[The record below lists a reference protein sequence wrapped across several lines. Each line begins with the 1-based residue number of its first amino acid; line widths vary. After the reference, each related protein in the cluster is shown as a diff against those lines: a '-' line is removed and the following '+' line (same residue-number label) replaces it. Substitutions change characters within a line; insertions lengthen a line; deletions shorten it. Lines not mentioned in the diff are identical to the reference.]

1 MPEMQEAKLRLV
13 VELAQ
18 DDMGHGLRRE
28 ETMTQALPFAAVL
41 ALALAAGPALAA
53 DTLKLAIGQR
63 GLWDSSIAEIGTQ
76 AGIFA
81 KHGLELQVFYTSGG
95 GETQQAVISGSA
107 DIGVSP
113 GTLGVLGAFAKGAPI
128 RIIAG
133 EATGTAEYY
142 FVKADSPVQKDFK
155 GVTPEMTLAYST
167 NGSGTHI
174 TALRFMKDYGFAAK
188 LVATGNVPAT
198 FTQVMSGQVDIGFS
212 TPPFGLDALAEG
224 RSRLIALAN
233 DLPSVRNQT
242 VRVTIANANDLAKRR
257 DVYDRFIRAY
267 REAID
272 WMYSDRCGD
281 RGLRQVCVDHARNGA
296 APCATGSIRRRCC
309 SSTEVEGHGGA
320 DAGRDRVQVH
330 SGGAEPAAA
339 RRAAAI
345 AEAVAA
351 DHRHPD
357 MRAQIVFI
365 RTGSR
370 LRADCSR

>member
-1 MPEMQEAKLRLV
+1 MKSAIV
-13 VELAQ
+13 
-18 DDMGHGLRRE
+18 
-28 ETMTQALPFAAVL
+28 TAVL
-41 ALALAAGPALAA
+41 AALSAQPALAA

-81 KHGLELQVFYTSGG
+81 KHGLELQMFYTSGG

-155 GVTPEMTLAYST
+155 GVRPEMTLAYST

-174 TALRFMKDYGFAAK
+174 TALRFMKDYGFQAK
-188 LVATGNVPAT
+188 LTATGNVPAT
-198 FTQVMSGQVDIGFS
+198 FTSVMSGQVDIGFS

-224 RSRLIALAN
+224 KSRLIALAN

-242 VRVTIANANDLAKRR
+242 VRVTIANANDLARR
-257 DVYDRFIRAY
+257 PDVYRRFIAAY

-272 WMYSDRCGD
+272 WMYADPRAIEAFAKFASITPAQAQTVRDKFYPKSMLQLDR
-281 RGLRQVCVDHARNGA
+281 
-296 APCATGSIRRRCC
+296 
-309 SSTEVEGHGGA
+309 VEGMA
-320 DAGRDRVQVH
+320 ELMQDAI
-330 SGGAEPAAA
+330 AFKYIPAALSQQQLDELLQLPK
-339 RRAAAI
+339 R
-345 AEAVAA
+345 
-351 DHRHPD
+351 
-357 MRAQIVFI
+357 
-365 RTGSR
+365 
-370 LRADCSR
+370 

>member
-1 MPEMQEAKLRLV
+1 MRALKLT
-13 VELAQ
+13 
-18 DDMGHGLRRE
+18 G
-28 ETMTQALPFAAVL
+28 AAL
-41 ALALAAGPALAA
+41 ALALAAGPAFAA

-63 GLWDSSIAEIGTQ
+63 GLWDSAIAEIGTQ

-81 KHGLELQVFYTSGG
+81 RHNLELQVFYTSGG

-142 FVKADSPVQKDFK
+142 FVKADSAVQKDFK
-155 GVTPEMTLAYST
+155 GVKPEMTLAYST

-212 TPPFGLDALAEG
+212 TTPFGLDALSEG

-242 VRVTIANANDLAKRR
+242 VRVTIANANDLTKRR
-257 DVYDRFIRAY
+257 AVYDRFIRAY

-272 WMYSDRCGD
+272 WMYANDAAIEAFARYAAITPAMARTVRDQFYPKAMLQLDR
-281 RGLRQVCVDHARNGA
+281 
-296 APCATGSIRRRCC
+296 I
-309 SSTEVEGHGGA
+309 EGMSELMQ
-320 DAGRDRVQVH
+320 DAI
-330 SGGAEPAAA
+330 AFKYIPAALSQQQLDELLQLPK
-339 RRAAAI
+339 R
-345 AEAVAA
+345 
-351 DHRHPD
+351 
-357 MRAQIVFI
+357 
-365 RTGSR
+365 
-370 LRADCSR
+370 

>member
-1 MPEMQEAKLRLV
+1 MRALKL
-13 VELAQ
+13 
-18 DDMGHGLRRE
+18 G
-28 ETMTQALPFAAVL
+28 TCL
-41 ALALAAGPALAA
+41 ALALAAGPAFAA

-63 GLWDSSIAEIGTQ
+63 GLWDSAIAEIGTQ

-81 KHGLELQVFYTSGG
+81 KHGLELQMFYTSGG

-155 GVTPEMTLAYST
+155 AVRPDMTLAYST

-272 WMYSDRCGD
+272 WMYANDAA
-281 RGLRQVCVDHARNGA
+281 VEAFARYA
-296 APCATGSIRRRCC
+296 SITPATAR
-309 SSTEVEGHGGA
+309 TV
-320 DAGRDRVQVH
+320 RDRFYPKAMLQLDRIE
-330 SGGAEPAAA
+330 GMAELMQDAITFKYIPAALSQPQLD
-339 RRAAAI
+339 
-345 AEAVAA
+345 ELLQL
-351 DHRHPD
+351 PK
-357 MRAQIVFI
+357 
-365 RTGSR
+365 
-370 LRADCSR
+370 

>member
-1 MPEMQEAKLRLV
+1 MRALRLTGV
-13 VELAQ
+13 A
-18 DDMGHGLRRE
+18 
-28 ETMTQALPFAAVL
+28 L

-63 GLWDSSIAEIGTQ
+63 GLWDSAIAEIGTQ

-81 KHGLELQVFYTSGG
+81 KHNLELQVFYTSGG

-113 GTLGVLGAFAKGAPI
+113 GTLGVLGAFGKGAPV

-142 FVKADSPVQKDFK
+142 FVKADSAVQKDFK
-155 GVTPEMTLAYST
+155 GVKPEMTLAYST

-212 TPPFGLDALAEG
+212 TPPFGLDALSEG

-257 DVYDRFIRAY
+257 EVYDRFIRAY

-272 WMYSDRCGD
+272 WMYANDAAIEAFAKYAAITPTMARTVRDQFYPKTMLQLDR
-281 RGLRQVCVDHARNGA
+281 
-296 APCATGSIRRRCC
+296 I
-309 SSTEVEGHGGA
+309 EGISELMQ
-320 DAGRDRVQVH
+320 DAI
-330 SGGAEPAAA
+330 AFKYIPAALNQQQLDELLQLPK
-339 RRAAAI
+339 R
-345 AEAVAA
+345 
-351 DHRHPD
+351 
-357 MRAQIVFI
+357 
-365 RTGSR
+365 
-370 LRADCSR
+370 

>member
-1 MPEMQEAKLRLV
+1 MR
-13 VELAQ
+13 
-18 DDMGHGLRRE
+18 
-28 ETMTQALPFAAVL
+28 ALKFGACL

-63 GLWDSSIAEIGTQ
+63 GLWDSAIAEIGTQ

-81 KHGLELQVFYTSGG
+81 KHDLELQVFYTSGG

-142 FVKADSPVQKDFK
+142 FVRADSAVQKDFK
-155 GVTPEMTLAYST
+155 GVKPEMTLAYST

-174 TALRFMKDYGFAAK
+174 TALRFMKDYGFQAK

-224 RSRLIALAN
+224 KSRLIALAN

-242 VRVTIANANDLAKRR
+242 VRVTIANANDLTKRR
-257 DVYDRFIRAY
+257 AVYDRFITAY

-272 WMYSDRCGD
+272 WMYANDAAIEAFAKYAAITPTMARTVRDQFYPKAMLQLDR
-281 RGLRQVCVDHARNGA
+281 
-296 APCATGSIRRRCC
+296 I
-309 SSTEVEGHGGA
+309 EGMA
-320 DAGRDRVQVH
+320 ELMQDAI
-330 SGGAEPAAA
+330 AFKYIPAALSQQQLDELLQLPK
-339 RRAAAI
+339 R
-345 AEAVAA
+345 
-351 DHRHPD
+351 
-357 MRAQIVFI
+357 
-365 RTGSR
+365 
-370 LRADCSR
+370 

>member
-1 MPEMQEAKLRLV
+1 MKTSRLIV
-13 VELAQ
+13 GALLA
-18 DDMGHGLRRE
+18 
-28 ETMTQALPFAAVL
+28 
-41 ALALAAGPALAA
+41 ALASASAFAA

-128 RIIAG
+128 RVIAG

-155 GVTPEMTLAYST
+155 GVKPEMTLAYST

-174 TALRFMKDYGFAAK
+174 TALRFMKDYGFQAK

-212 TPPFGLDALAEG
+212 TPPFGLDAMAEG
-224 RSRLIALAN
+224 RARLIALAN
-233 DLPSVRNQT
+233 DLSSVRNQT
-242 VRVTIANANDLAKRR
+242 VRVTIANATDLARR
-257 DVYDRFIRAY
+257 PDVYRRFITAY
-267 REAID
+267 REAIE
-272 WMYSDRCGD
+272 WMYSDPRAIEAFAKYASIPNARAQTVRDQFYPKTMLQLD
-281 RGLRQVCVDHARNGA
+281 R
-296 APCATGSIRRRCC
+296 
-309 SSTEVEGHGGA
+309 VEGMPELMQ
-320 DAGRDRVQVH
+320 D
-330 SGGAEPAAA
+330 
-339 RRAAAI
+339 AI
-345 AEAVAA
+345 AFKYILQALSQQQLDELLQL
-351 DHRHPD
+351 PKK
-357 MRAQIVFI
+357 
-365 RTGSR
+365 
-370 LRADCSR
+370 

>member
-1 MPEMQEAKLRLV
+1 MKTKLAVAAL
-13 VELAQ
+13 LAA
-18 DDMGHGLRRE
+18 LI
-28 ETMTQALPFAAVL
+28 TQQAFAA
-41 ALALAAGPALAA
+41 
-53 DTLKLAIGQR
+53 DQLKLAIGQR
-63 GLWDSSIAEIGTQ
+63 GLWDSSFAEIGTEF
-76 AGIFA
+76 GIFA

-142 FVKADSPVQKDFK
+142 FVKADSVVQKDFK
-155 GVTPEMTLAYST
+155 GVKPEMTLAYST

-242 VRVTIANANDLAKRR
+242 VRVTIANANDLTKRR
-257 DVYDRFIRAY
+257 AVYDRFITAY

-272 WMYSDRCGD
+272 WMYANDAAIEAFARYAAITPTMARTVRDQFYPKAMLQLDR
-281 RGLRQVCVDHARNGA
+281 
-296 APCATGSIRRRCC
+296 I
-309 SSTEVEGHGGA
+309 EGMA
-320 DAGRDRVQVH
+320 ELMQDAI
-330 SGGAEPAAA
+330 AFKYIPAALSQQQLDELLQLPK
-339 RRAAAI
+339 R
-345 AEAVAA
+345 
-351 DHRHPD
+351 
-357 MRAQIVFI
+357 
-365 RTGSR
+365 
-370 LRADCSR
+370 

>member
-1 MPEMQEAKLRLV
+1 MR
-13 VELAQ
+13 
-18 DDMGHGLRRE
+18 
-28 ETMTQALPFAAVL
+28 ALKFGACL
-41 ALALAAGPALAA
+41 ALALAASPALAA

-63 GLWDSSIAEIGTQ
+63 GLWDSAIAEIGTQ

-81 KHGLELQVFYTSGG
+81 KHDLELQVFYTSGG

-155 GVTPEMTLAYST
+155 GVRPEMTLAYST

-272 WMYSDRCGD
+272 WMYANDAAIEAF
-281 RGLRQVCVDHARNGA
+281 ARY
-296 APCATGSIRRRCC
+296 
-309 SSTEVEGHGGA
+309 
-320 DAGRDRVQVH
+320 
-330 SGGAEPAAA
+330 
-339 RRAAAI
+339 AAI
-345 AEAVAA
+345 APATARTVRDRFYPKAMLQLDRVESMAELMQDAITFKYIPAA
-351 DHRHPD
+351 LSQQQLDELLQLPR
-357 MRAQIVFI
+357 R
-365 RTGSR
+365 
-370 LRADCSR
+370 